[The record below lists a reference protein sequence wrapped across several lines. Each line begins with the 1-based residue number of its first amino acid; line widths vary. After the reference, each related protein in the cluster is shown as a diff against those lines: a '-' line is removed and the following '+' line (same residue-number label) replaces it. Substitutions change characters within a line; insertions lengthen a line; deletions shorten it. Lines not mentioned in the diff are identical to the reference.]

1 MSGQTT
7 LGDTSNATSSPGSGD
22 GATPCDSQDGPMTDL
37 FGQALAPVN
46 RSASPGR
53 SVAATMN
60 ATYGLRSSASSASVA
75 LQQSLA
81 SKLPALL
88 DSRGSTTFA
97 LTWKAQVTPLRR
109 QICRLAAS
117 AHRTGDNGCGGWR
130 SPAKGNGDRGGT
142 DPDSRSGHNLNLQD
156 QVLLTP
162 WPTPTTPS
170 GGRSMSTEKMDA
182 TGRTQDGRKH
192 TASLE
197 HAVKF
202 VSWPTP
208 NRADSSGSGVAGYPK
223 TATHHTGTTLTDA
236 ARFAGWATPT
246 TRDWKDG
253 ATTLENTPVN
263 ALLGRQVL
271 GTTSNG
277 SNALTGKRGQL
288 NPAFPRWLMGY
299 PVEWDDCAPTGT
311 PSSRRSR
318 QRS

>member
-53 SVAATMN
+53 SVATTMN

-162 WPTPTTPS
+162 WPTPRAQDS
-170 GGRSMSTEKMDA
+170 YERSNRKTIEAACNGDA
-182 TGRTQDGRKH
+182 Q
-192 TASLE
+192 L
-197 HAVKF
+197 
-202 VSWPTP
+202 
-208 NRADSSGSGVAGYPK
+208 
-223 TATHHTGTTLTDA
+223 TLSRA
-236 ARFAGWATPT
+236 ARGFLSGWPTPT

-263 ALLGRQVL
+263 ALLGLEVL
-271 GTTSNG
+271 GVTSNG
-277 SNALTGKRGQL
+277 SPAPTGKRGQL

-299 PVEWDDCAPTGT
+299 PAEWDACAPTAM
-311 PSSRRSR
+311 PSSRKSR